1 MTTKGIFR
9 SLPWW
14 VTWIAIPVLIL
25 AVFGGLIMS
34 VIGFLVSF
42 VFKALLLVALIAGLI
57 YVVRKFTA

>member
-1 MTTKGIFR
+1 MTTKEIFR
-9 SLPWW
+9 GLPWW

-25 AVFGGLIMS
+25 AVFGGLVMS